1 MTMDI
6 YEEQGSFQFVGRN
19 SEVGRKMIFTSK
31 MMSNRRVKWEEFK
44 EKKED
49 WVKEEEDEIEWRK
62 EGLAQ
67 IREGLHGLRRVYGKP
82 KTRVSINLSPKQRL
96 GL

>member
-1 MTMDI
+1 MDI

-49 WVKEEEDEIEWRK
+49 
-62 EGLAQ
+62 
-67 IREGLHGLRRVYGKP
+67 
-82 KTRVSINLSPKQRL
+82 
-96 GL
+96 